1 MVMVLHVSEHLP
13 SSDSDE
19 DELGGTDTESEEAPC
34 AFEAQS
40 DSDEVMITNM
50 NDDQRLVRHHMRE
63 GCVCSF
69 KCYSQFTDDEGFH
82 IRLQMQELERSQ
94 RDFVLLGKLQ
104 VLGKGADTSVSHSRK
119 TSSKLQRV
127 TYQYAY
133 DHCIVYK
140 SAFCF
145 LHCIGE
151 KDLKNF
157 HKHLKDH
164 SIIPHEHGN
173 KGRLPPNAFTFDR
186 LLWNL
191 SQTTPQCLVY
201 HSQQQEEDVHL
212 LHLYFSQQV
221 RDTTLYII
229 SMLRLVWH
237 PESRQ
242 PNTTPSV
249 RFGYSV
255 CHIFNS

>member
-1 MVMVLHVSEHLP
+1 MAICSIVTTPTAPADLVEVYREHEEFYGIGSQDDDDLHVSEHLP

-19 DELGGTDTESEEAPC
+19 DELGGTDTESEEAPH

-40 DSDEVMITNM
+40 DSDEAMITNM
-50 NDDQRLVRHHMRE
+50 DDDQRLVRHHMRE
-63 GCVCSF
+63 GCGCSF

-104 VLGKGADTSVSHSRK
+104 VLGKGADTSVSHLRK
-119 TSSKLQRV
+119 TSSKQQRV

-133 DHCIVYK
+133 DHCIVCK

-151 KDLKNF
+151 KVLKNL

-164 SIIPHEHGN
+164 GIIPRE
-173 KGRLPPNAFTFDR
+173 
-186 LLWNL
+186 
-191 SQTTPQCLVY
+191 
-201 HSQQQEEDVHL
+201 QQG
-212 LHLYFSQQV
+212 S
-221 RDTTLYII
+221 
-229 SMLRLVWH
+229 
-237 PESRQ
+237 
-242 PNTTPSV
+242 PSSKC
-249 RFGYSV
+249 FYL
-255 CHIFNS
+255 